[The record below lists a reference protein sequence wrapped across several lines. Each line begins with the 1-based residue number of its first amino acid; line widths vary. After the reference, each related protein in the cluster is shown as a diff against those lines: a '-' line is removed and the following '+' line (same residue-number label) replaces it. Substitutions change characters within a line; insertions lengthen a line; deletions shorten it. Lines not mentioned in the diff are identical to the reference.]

1 MQTTIGNSITEAA
14 HWLTHNALVAIPT
27 ETVYGL
33 AARADMP
40 EAIANIFNVKQRP
53 SFNPLILHVANITHI
68 ERYAFVNALSKELI
82 DTFMPGPFSI
92 LLPKKNNVSDIITAG
107 SDLVAIRVSNHP
119 VLQQLLLQVDF
130 PLVAPSANMFGYVS
144 PTNAEHVLQGLQGK
158 IPYILDG
165 GMSAIGVESTI
176 VQVINEDSIIMHRY
190 GAITLEDIQQRWP
203 QVNIAR
209 ASNSTIATPGQ
220 LKSHYAT
227 HIPLIVAQDVDVAIE
242 MNKHKR
248 IAILS
253 FDMYYNNV
261 PNIDQYI
268 LSEQGILAEAAQHL
282 FATMRLLDQSHYDI
296 IIAAIFPNIGIG
308 MAINDRLYRAQAV
321 FK

>member
-1 MQTTIGNSITEAA
+1 MQTIVGNSVTEAA
-14 HWLTHNALVAIPT
+14 HWLSNNALVAIPT

-33 AARADMP
+33 AARADKP
-40 EAIANIFNVKQRP
+40 EAIAHIFNVKQRP
-53 SFNPLILHVANITHI
+53 TFNPLILHVASTSHI
-68 ERYAFVNALSKELI
+68 ETYAFINALSQQLI
-82 DTFMPGPFSI
+82 DAFMPGPFSI
-92 LLPKKNNVSDIITAG
+92 LLPKKSNVSDIITAG

-119 VLQQLLLQVDF
+119 ILQQLLAQIDF

-165 GMSAIGVESTI
+165 GSSTIGVESTI
-176 VQVINEDSIIMHRY
+176 VQVVNEDSIIMHRY
-190 GAITLEDIQQRWP
+190 GAITPEDIQQHLG
-203 QVNIAR
+203 QINIIKA
-209 ASNSTIATPGQ
+209 NKNIVATPGQ

-227 HIPLIVAQDVDVAIE
+227 HIPLIVAEDIDEAIE
-242 MNKHKR
+242 MHKQKK

-261 PNIDQYI
+261 PKVDQYI
-268 LSEQGILAEAAQHL
+268 LSEQGILSEAAQHL
-282 FATMRLLDQSHYDI
+282 FSTMRLLDQSHYDI
-296 IIAAIFPNIGIG
+296 IIAATFPNTGIGI
-308 MAINDRLYRAQAV
+308 AINDRLFRAQAV